1 MHLGKVFLRN
11 HRKSIFRCARAGSM
25 FACSVLPTQDS
36 VLKLLQKT
44 VISLRNWIALHPT
57 YILLYLHYYS
67 RHTKMKE
74 RAIAWLRKDFINA
87 PYFTFHLISHIS
99 AIPFCWI
106 QKISQS
112 RRITHGFSFYP
123 YSIAVSRPLSLM
135 AASHWKN
142 CPFPLPAT
150 MPSVP
155 LKTPLPYPTC
165 KAKYF

>member
-11 HRKSIFRCARAGSM
+11 HRKSVFRCARAGGM

-99 AIPFCWI
+99 AIPFSNI
-106 QKISQS
+106 IPLTTPPPLD
-112 RRITHGFSFYP
+112 RNM
-123 YSIAVSRPLSLM
+123 PLSRWPNR
-135 AASHWKN
+135 H
-142 CPFPLPAT
+142 FPKRGSLCLSDGYKRFPRAEG
-150 MPSVP
+150 
-155 LKTPLPYPTC
+155 
-165 KAKYF
+165 